1 MSRVRWK
8 HNKVTNNIK
17 IINSTKLTKKEDIKN
32 FLVEVP
38 LGLVNRTDK
47 SALNEWIAHN
57 RLYKLGLFKN
67 RTKDCDITQ
76 GESLFRRICYWILS
90 RGAK

>member
-47 SALNEWIAHN
+47 SVLNEWIAHN